1 MQMRSAGEGRTR
13 GSAGRREKGLAQTQE
28 ATHSRACVPE
38 ITKCTAGTLGGVSAL
53 RKQAGWA
60 RAVTIKICTTAKI
73 VDNMKNI
80 ADRPLKQ

>member
-1 MQMRSAGEGRTR
+1 MRRDRRRRKNGGK
-13 GSAGRREKGLAQTQE
+13 AGRRENALAQTQE
-28 ATHSRACVPE
+28 TTRSHACVPE

>member
-1 MQMRSAGEGRTR
+1 M
-13 GSAGRREKGLAQTQE
+13 
-28 ATHSRACVPE
+28 
-38 ITKCTAGTLGGVSAL
+38 